1 MYSQLTR
8 KKPIRKHISILTG
21 AVWMDELIHNPNGAS
36 FYENMGMKVPCFMI
50 LKNLLED
57 HGALYDSKHV
67 TATEKLGI
75 LLYML
80 ITGLSNRKLQQR
92 FQRSAS
98 TISITINQLVKD
110 ITGNRVL
117 IRKFIALPA
126 HNAGTPDEI
135 KSNPKF
141 SPYFNDCVGAVD
153 GSHIP
158 VHVNDQTAF
167 VNRKGYPSQ
176 NVLAI
181 CNFNME
187 FTYVMPGWEGSAHDG
202 RLWDEARISSL
213 KIPPGKWLLGD
224 AGFPLSESCLVPYRS
239 TKYHLKDWDVPGGK
253 KPQTYKEL
261 FNLRHASARN
271 VKVIIVM
278 AFIHNFLRVTD
289 PSDIILSDEESTVLD
304 PRQPDTVEYGE
315 LHHRGF
321 DRRESTRATKLRDEI
336 AKKMWSDYQ
345 HLLRYC
351 QRHSRPLP
359 NP

>member
-1 MYSQLTR
+1 
-8 KKPIRKHISILTG
+8 
-21 AVWMDELIHNPNGAS
+21 
-36 FYENMGMKVPCFMI
+36 MGMKVPCFMI

-110 ITGNRVL
+110 ITGNQVL
-117 IRKFIALPA
+117 IWKFIALPA

-141 SPYFNDCVGAVD
+141 SPYFDDCVGSVD

-167 VNRKGYPSQ
+167 VNWKGYPSQ

-202 RLWDEARISSL
+202 RLWDEAWISSL

-271 VKVIIVM
+271 VI
-278 AFIHNFLRVTD
+278 
-289 PSDIILSDEESTVLD
+289 E
-304 PRQPDTVEYGE
+304 
-315 LHHRGF
+315 
-321 DRRESTRATKLRDEI
+321 
-336 AKKMWSDYQ
+336 
-345 HLLRYC
+345 
-351 QRHSRPLP
+351 
-359 NP
+359 